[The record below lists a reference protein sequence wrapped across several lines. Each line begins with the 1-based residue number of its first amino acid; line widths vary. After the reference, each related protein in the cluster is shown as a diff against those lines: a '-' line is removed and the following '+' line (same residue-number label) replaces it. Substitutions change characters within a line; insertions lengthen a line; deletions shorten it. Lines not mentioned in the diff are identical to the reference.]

1 MKYLSILLI
10 IIGLI
15 LPFFSSDAQTKE
27 KKTNIDEV
35 GERIG
40 HESDNIGKEI
50 NNAGSN
56 IDNIVSKI
64 VERWTSPFDD
74 EQIAEDDTI
83 ESTSHISP
91 NITDSEIDTSAQ
103 SFSGDKVIEESEF
116 IHSNVV
122 VKGGSLTVFGTV
134 DGDVLVVG
142 GDLNMKHTGKII
154 GSARVVN
161 GSILKEDGAII
172 KGYEDYTK
180 KEKISFRPSRSN
192 FSRTAR
198 TFDVPWSDDQM
209 NLDNFIFR
217 YNRVEGVF
225 V

>member
-74 EQIAEDDTI
+74 
-83 ESTSHISP
+83 
-91 NITDSEIDTSAQ
+91 
-103 SFSGDKVIEESEF
+103 
-116 IHSNVV
+116 
-122 VKGGSLTVFGTV
+122 
-134 DGDVLVVG
+134 
-142 GDLNMKHTGKII
+142 
-154 GSARVVN
+154 
-161 GSILKEDGAII
+161 
-172 KGYEDYTK
+172 
-180 KEKISFRPSRSN
+180 
-192 FSRTAR
+192 
-198 TFDVPWSDDQM
+198 
-209 NLDNFIFR
+209 
-217 YNRVEGVF
+217 
-225 V
+225 